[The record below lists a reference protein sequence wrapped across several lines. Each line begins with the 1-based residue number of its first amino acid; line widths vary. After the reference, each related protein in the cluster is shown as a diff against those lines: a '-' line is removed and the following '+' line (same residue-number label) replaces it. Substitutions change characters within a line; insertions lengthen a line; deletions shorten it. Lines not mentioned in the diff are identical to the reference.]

1 MILGAKGSRARRA
14 LAGMVALSL
23 LAAVFL
29 ELVRLDLPLARFVR
43 SLHVS
48 WLERVG
54 DTAGTLGSGAAL
66 VVLSAV
72 LLAVGYVYR
81 RPVMQRAGLYSL
93 IAHGISALLAQ
104 VLKHAIG
111 RPRPRLMHADAA
123 FGWHPSLQ
131 VGLDSFPSG
140 HASASFALATVLA
153 KYFPA
158 FGAMAYGTAGL
169 IAVSRVVRGSHY
181 PTDVLGGLFLG
192 IFVGHLVV
200 RPWRAWARVIPEV
213 LLLLVPYSLAT
224 LGVVRLLVHPP
235 TADKLTLS
243 MIALGGALFST
254 GMAVWCY
261 MVATG
266 RPGGQLRPFADR
278 LIVLGLA
285 AVTSSWVLITL
296 AAVLCLLHDF
306 DMIEAP
312 ADPNHRAVRSSP
324 TLAALP
330 LVPLPVLVM
339 LLQCDGGVAVL

>member
-23 LAAVFL
+23 LAAVFI
-29 ELVRLDLPLARFVR
+29 ELVRLDVPLARFVR
-43 SLHVS
+43 SLHVY

-66 VVLSAV
+66 VAVSAV
-72 LLAVGYVYR
+72 LLAVGYMYR

-93 IAHGISALLAQ
+93 IAHGISAVLAQ
-104 VLKHAIG
+104 ALKHAIG
-111 RPRPRLMHADAA
+111 RPRPRLMHADAG

-140 HASASFALATVLA
+140 HASTSFALATVLA
-153 KYFPA
+153 RYFPA
-158 FGAMAYGTAGL
+158 LGAIAYGTAGL

-200 RPWRAWARVIPEV
+200 RPWREWGRIIPEV
-213 LLLLVPYSLAT
+213 VLPLVPYSLAA
-224 LGVVRLLVHPP
+224 LGLVGLLVHVP
-235 TADKLTLS
+235 TADRLTLS
-243 MIALGGALFST
+243 MMALGGALWTT
-254 GMAVWCY
+254 GMVVRGY
-261 MVATG
+261 MLASVQH
-266 RPGGQLRPFADR
+266 GGQLRPFAGR

-285 AVTSSWVLITL
+285 AVTSSWVLTTL

-330 LVPLPVLVM
+330 LVPLPVLVL
-339 LLQCDGGVAVL
+339 LLQCDVRGAVL